1 MNQVNESKAKEDERI
16 AGLKKEYEELQKKK
30 EKANPKKPASK
41 ESKKDT
47 KTKESE
53 KAQENP
59 VSDEPILESV
69 EDATYRIM
77 T

>member
-16 AGLKKEYEELQKKK
+16 AGLKKEYEEILKKK

-41 ESKKDT
+41 ESKKDA

-53 KAQENP
+53 K
-59 VSDEPILESV
+59 I
-69 EDATYRIM
+69 
-77 T
+77 